1 MHSLA
6 TFLFEHGHFQEKLQI
21 ENSII
26 LLQRQVRKDFF
37 VMVLY
42 IVYLTVPLFFF
53 FLAKKQDEESGIF
66 SVENTVFSQDRIK
79 SSQIWNFQ

>member
-37 VMVLY
+37 FVMVLY
-42 IVYLTVPLFFF
+42 IVFNSPSF